1 MFHNFECFN
10 QSCEGE
16 CGSGK
21 MRTQFEAIL
30 AVIGE
35 KSIEYY
41 EHAEVTYVKSD
52 LKKVN
57 EFGDL

>member
-1 MFHNFECFN
+1 MYYDFECFN

-16 CGSGK
+16 CGSVK
-21 MRTQFEAIL
+21 MIKQFEGIL
-30 AVIGE
+30 AVLGE
-35 KSIEYY
+35 KSIEYF

-57 EFGDL
+57 DFGDL